1 MLWLVGLVWLSRR
14 RRRAESEYRSV
25 FVVGCA
31 QRLFLWGPLAYWF
44 VSAVMA
50 WLGGGNGSGGS
61 VWSDGGAVIDFGY
74 EVIK

>member
-1 MLWLVGLVWLSRR
+1 M
-14 RRRAESEYRSV
+14 